1 MSVWRGTFR
10 ASSVSKVSEYALGYW
25 ERQLENMR
33 RGLLIV
39 FVAIMSAACS
49 GNSGPRFDKTDVDNI
64 KGLIEDLRKAF
75 NAKDPAKAAALYST
89 TGVVMPPNKPIMRGR
104 QFVEQ
109 YYKDRF
115 AEGASDVEFTAA
127 DVSGAGALAYASGD
141 YRLNLVSTD
150 GKPPRRDRG
159 KFLWVFR
166 ENNNQWF
173 IEYVIFSSD
182 FVTPST

>member
-1 MSVWRGTFR
+1 MV
-10 ASSVSKVSEYALGYW
+10 LC
-25 ERQLENMR
+25 
-33 RGLLIV
+33 
-39 FVAIMSAACS
+39 AACS
-49 GNSGPRFDKTDVDNI
+49 GGSGPRFEKTDTEAI
-64 KGLIEDLRKAF
+64 TRLIEQLRVAF

-115 AEGASDVEFTAA
+115 AEGATDLEMNAV
-127 DVSGAGALAYASGD
+127 DVSGQGNLAYASGD
-141 YRLNLVSTD
+141 YRLNLVPAD
-150 GKPPRRDRG
+150 GKQPPRRDRG

-166 ENNNQWF
+166 ETNNQWF

-182 FVTPST
+182 FVTPAPGA

>member
-1 MSVWRGTFR
+1 
-10 ASSVSKVSEYALGYW
+10 
-25 ERQLENMR
+25 MR
-33 RGLLIV
+33 VTLFAVIITVLVCG
-39 FVAIMSAACS
+39 ACS
-49 GNSGPRFDKTDVDNI
+49 GGSGPRFDKADVENI
-64 KGLIEDLRKAF
+64 HRLIEELRVAF

-115 AEGASDVEFTAA
+115 SEGASDLEIKAG
-127 DVSGAGALAYASGD
+127 DVSGQGTLAYASGD
-141 YRLNLVSTD
+141 YRLNLVAD
-150 GKPPRRDRG
+150 GKPSRRDRG

-166 ENNNQWF
+166 ENNNQWM

-182 FVTPST
+182 FSTPPSGA

>member
-1 MSVWRGTFR
+1 
-10 ASSVSKVSEYALGYW
+10 
-25 ERQLENMR
+25 MR
-33 RGLLIV
+33 RGLLVV
-39 FVAIMSAACS
+39 FVAIMSAGCS
-49 GNSGPRFDKTDVDNI
+49 GTSGPRFDKADVENI
-64 KGLIEDLRKAF
+64 NRLIEELRTAF

-115 AEGASDVEFTAA
+115 SEGASDLELTAV
-127 DVSGAGALAYASGD
+127 DVAGQGTLAYANGD
-141 YRLNLVSTD
+141 YRLNLVSSD

-159 KFLWVFR
+159 KFLWIFR
-166 ENNNQWF
+166 ENNNQWL

-182 FVTPST
+182 FVTPGA